1 MQPSTERSDPTN
13 ITVVVPCY
21 NEVENVRASYEE
33 IVEELGDLDIEVI
46 YVDDGSS
53 DGTLDVIRGLATQD
67 SRVDFISFTRNF
79 GFEAAF
85 SAGYRYAGK
94 SWVLHIDADQQF
106 PAAEARVLIG
116 KARQGYDAVFGVRTN
131 RQDPLLRRWGTAVF
145 HHIAQRV
152 LKVEIPRGATA
163 FRLVRTDLARRVVD
177 LEVGTPYFMATV
189 PQLTSRYTT
198 VAVGHRARERGE
210 SKVGFRFLAS
220 HAVELFVGFTRRLPG
235 VAAGFAL
242 GTAALCGLLAVGA
255 GSGLISGA
263 VVPAALFVVLAVL
276 TAVLAV
282 GVRYLVTVGAG
293 QPRPRQFYIRE
304 TSLRERVDP
313 ADLLLE
319 ERPAAA
325 PQPRRAEVAS

>member
-1 MQPSTERSDPTN
+1 MTN

-21 NEVENVRASYEE
+21 NEVANVSASYAE
-33 IVEELGDLDIEVI
+33 IVEEFSDVDLEII

-53 DGTLDVIRGLATQD
+53 DGTLDIIRDLAEQD
-67 SRVDFISFTRNF
+67 PRVDFMSFTRNF

-85 SAGYRYAGK
+85 SAGYRYAAAP
-94 SWVLHIDADQQF
+94 WVLHVDADQQF

-116 KARQGYDAVFGVRTN
+116 EAERGYDAVFGVRTN
-131 RQDPLLRRWGTAVF
+131 RQDPMLRRWGTAVF
-145 HHIAQRV
+145 HHLAQRV

-177 LEVGTPYFMATV
+177 LELGTPYFMATV
-189 PQLTSRYTT
+189 PRLTGRYTT
-198 VAVGHRARERGE
+198 ALVGHRARARGE

-235 VAAGFAL
+235 VAAGLAL
-242 GTAALCGLLAVGA
+242 GTAALCGLLAVA
-255 GSGLISGA
+255 AASGLIGGA
-263 VVPAALFVVLAVL
+263 AVSAALFVVLAVL

-282 GVRYLVTVGAG
+282 GVRYLVSVGSG

-304 TSLRERVDP
+304 TSLRDRVDP
-313 ADLLLE
+313 ADLLLDE
-319 ERPAAA
+319 WPTA

>member
-1 MQPSTERSDPTN
+1 MEPDAECADITSV
-13 ITVVVPCY
+13 TVVIPCY
-21 NEVENVRASYEE
+21 NEVDNVRASYEE
-33 IVEELGDLDIEVI
+33 IVDELGDLDLEVI
-46 YVDDGSS
+46 YVDDGST
-53 DGTLDVIRGLATQD
+53 DGTLNIIRGLVEQD
-67 SRVDFISFTRNF
+67 PRVDFISFTRNF

-85 SAGYRYAGK
+85 SAGYRYAERP
-94 SWVLHIDADQQF
+94 WVLHVDADQQF
-106 PAAEARVLIG
+106 PAAEARVLIAE
-116 KARQGYDAVFGVRTN
+116 ARQGYDAVFGVRTN

-145 HHIAQRV
+145 HYLAQRV

-177 LEVGTPYFMATV
+177 LEIGTPYFMATV

-235 VAAGFAL
+235 VAAGLAL
-242 GTAALCGLLAVGA
+242 GTAALCGVLAIGAATGLLGVAA
-255 GSGLISGA
+255 TA
-263 VVPAALFVVLAVL
+263 TALFAVLAVI

-293 QPRPRQFYIRE
+293 QPRPRRFYIRE
-304 TSLRERVDP
+304 TSLRDRVDP
-313 ADLLLE
+313 ADLLLD
-319 ERPAAA
+319 ERPTA
-325 PQPRRAEVAS
+325 PRPRRAEVAS

>member
-1 MQPSTERSDPTN
+1 MEPDTECADITS
-13 ITVVVPCY
+13 ITVVIPCY
-21 NEVENVRASYEE
+21 NEVDNVGASYEE
-33 IVEELGDLDIEVI
+33 IVDELGDLDLEVI
-46 YVDDGSS
+46 YVDDGST
-53 DGTLDVIRGLATQD
+53 DGTLNIIRGLAEQD
-67 SRVDFISFTRNF
+67 PRVDFISFTRNF

-85 SAGYRYAGK
+85 SAGYRYAAR
-94 SWVLHIDADQQF
+94 SWVLHVDADQQF

-116 KARQGYDAVFGVRTN
+116 EARQGYDAVFGVRTN

-145 HHIAQRV
+145 HYLAQRV

-163 FRLVRTDLARRVVD
+163 FRLVRTELARRVVD
-177 LEVGTPYFMATV
+177 LEIGTPYFMATV

-235 VAAGFAL
+235 AAAGLAL

-255 GSGLISGA
+255 ATGLIGVTA
-263 VVPAALFVVLAVL
+263 TAAALFAVLAVI

-282 GVRYLVTVGAG
+282 GVRYLVSVGAG

-304 TSLRERVDP
+304 TSLRDRVDP
-313 ADLLLE
+313 ADLLLD
-319 ERPAAA
+319 ERPTA